1 MPLSKNQNTRI
12 RIINEC
18 LSQKNRYWSL
28 KQLVDKI
35 ADADINI
42 SESSIKNDLKEM
54 RSSEQLKYYAPIKY
68 SKIHKGYYYANQEYS
83 IDKIPLNKEDIKA
96 LEIAASTLKQY
107 QYIPLMKEFNS
118 AVDKIIR
125 VVNRVKRDEH
135 KSILEFIEFEKT
147 PIALGIEFM
156 DEIVEAILSSKA
168 LRISYQK
175 FNEPAKE
182 ITLHPYFIKEYRNR
196 WYLIGLNDEY
206 QQIRTYAYDRIT
218 NVEHINLPLFK
229 VNTYINTETY
239 LRNCIGI
246 NKMNNKIEKVVL
258 RFNYLEGNYIKTQ
271 KLHHSQNIVSD
282 EKDYLIVELQLIIN
296 FELIG
301 IILSY
306 GASVKVLE
314 PKSLADKVV
323 DISSRTAN
331 QYL

>member
-12 RIINEC
+12 RVINEC

-28 KQLVDKI
+28 KQLVKKI

-68 SKIHKGYYYANQEYS
+68 SKIHNGYYYTNQEYS

-135 KSILEFIEFEKT
+135 TSILEFIEFEKT

-156 DEIVEAILSSKA
+156 DE
-168 LRISYQK
+168 
-175 FNEPAKE
+175 
-182 ITLHPYFIKEYRNR
+182 
-196 WYLIGLNDEY
+196 
-206 QQIRTYAYDRIT
+206 
-218 NVEHINLPLFK
+218 
-229 VNTYINTETY
+229 
-239 LRNCIGI
+239 
-246 NKMNNKIEKVVL
+246 
-258 RFNYLEGNYIKTQ
+258 
-271 KLHHSQNIVSD
+271 
-282 EKDYLIVELQLIIN
+282 
-296 FELIG
+296 
-301 IILSY
+301 
-306 GASVKVLE
+306 
-314 PKSLADKVV
+314 
-323 DISSRTAN
+323 
-331 QYL
+331 